1 MSYVIN
7 FPFSSL
13 HSFSFWVIFRQIL
26 VKSFEF
32 MAGHLV
38 HPWGE
43 EVSLTP
49 CQAKKLLLDVI

>member
-7 FPFSSL
+7 FSFSSL

-43 EVSLTP
+43 GCLTP
-49 CQAKKLLLDVI
+49 LRPNISIRV